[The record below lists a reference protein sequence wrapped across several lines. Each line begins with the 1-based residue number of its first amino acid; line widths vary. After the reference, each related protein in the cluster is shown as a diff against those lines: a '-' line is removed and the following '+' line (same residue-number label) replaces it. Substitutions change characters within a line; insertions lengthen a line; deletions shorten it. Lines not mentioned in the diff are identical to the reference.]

1 MFAVRNLA
9 LSSLLALALASSL
22 AGCGRNLTPEEHIA
36 KAKEQ
41 IGKGELRAASIELS
55 NAVEKN
61 PKSVEGRWLRAK
73 VALDMGDGATAEK
86 EARKSVELGHPRSE
100 AQPLLAKA
108 LMVQGDP
115 DKVLKET
122 EKILDLPTAKNKATI
137 LALRGQAFILK
148 NQQDLAKT
156 TLAQAL
162 EVDPESTD
170 ALIGMIA
177 LHGVKHEFDEA
188 RQWVGKALKV
198 APNLADAWSAL
209 GDIELAQGQQDKA
222 VEAFGNAI
230 KHRPIAT
237 LDNAKRALLLVQ
249 SNKIP
254 EAEKDIEALKKQG
267 LGKHPYVSYVVG
279 RMLYSQR
286 KYAQAAEAFEVSRTG
301 DPNDRMNRLYLSA
314 AYHLVGQREK
324 ALSLAKG
331 LNADAPS
338 SLTAKR
344 LLAGIQ
350 ISRTEYDAAKET
362 LNLALTASPKD
373 ANVLNML
380 TTIALMEGEKAKAM
394 EYATRLVN
402 QEPNSEQAKNQLM
415 LARLL
420 AGQAPVAGQGS
431 AAGDAYTAE
440 FLTAAD
446 AFRNKQPLKALELAK
461 KLHARYPDKVDP
473 INLMAACY
481 LMAGQADKARPELE
495 KALKLKPGDPTA
507 THNLAKLEAFKGN
520 AKRAREL
527 LQPFVKSQPGDEEA
541 VLLLADV
548 EARLGNAAAGTPLL
562 EQALQKNPDALAIR
576 AKLAL
581 DNLRG
586 GKQQKVMELT
596 QGLSEAQFKRQ
607 PILLELRGKA
617 LMQTGDVISAR
628 KTFEQWAKLAPA
640 SAPAHFYYSDSLAR
654 TGNTAVARK
663 ELEQAL
669 KLAPRYLPARV
680 GEVKML
686 VQAKQL
692 AAARKALPKLRQEF
706 GERAEVLGLEG
717 WFALGTGDFAGAEK
731 NLNAALRKAPDTELA
746 ILLARAQLAQKKTD
760 AALAGMADWLKGH
773 PGDLAMLMHQ
783 AGTYL
788 GLKRNEE
795 ARAAYARIVERYP
808 NHVPALNNLAWLVQD
823 KDLNQAIK
831 HAQQAQSL
839 APGDPYVKDTLG
851 MLLLKRGD
859 EKGAVTLL
867 REAADLAPAEPSI
880 QLHFGQLLAKQ
891 SRRAEAVKVLQS
903 LVKSSPDSAEAK
915 EAKTLLASL
924 GAKP

>member
-1 MFAVRNLA
+1 MFSVRNIA
-9 LSSLLALALASSL
+9 LSSLLALALASGL

-61 PKSVEGRWLRAK
+61 PKSIEGRWLRAR
-73 VALDMGDGATAEK
+73 VALDLGDGATAEK
-86 EARKSVELGHPRSE
+86 EARKAVELGHPRSE
-100 AQPLLAKA
+100 AQPLLARA
-108 LMVQGDP
+108 LMVQGEP

-122 EKILDLPTAKNKATI
+122 EKIADLPTARNKATI
-137 LALRGQAFILK
+137 LALRGEAFVLK
-148 NQQDLAKT
+148 NQLDLART

-170 ALIGMIA
+170 AMIGMIA
-177 LHGVKHEFDEA
+177 LHGVKREYDEA

-209 GDIELAQGQQDKA
+209 GDIELAQGQPAKA
-222 VEAFGNAI
+222 AEAFANAI
-230 KHRPIAT
+230 KNRPIAT
-237 LDNAKRALLLVQ
+237 LDNAKRALINVQ
-249 SNKIP
+249 LNKLP
-254 EAEKDIEALKKQG
+254 EAEKDLEVLKKQG
-267 LGKHPYVSYVVG
+267 VGKHPYVSYVQG
-279 RMLYSQR
+279 RSLYAR
-286 KYAQAAEAFEVSRTG
+286 KQFAQAAEAFETSLAG
-301 DPNDRMNRLYLSA
+301 DPHNGTNRLYLA
-314 AYHLVGQREK
+314 ASYHLLGQNEK
-324 ALSLAKG
+324 ALSLAKS
-331 LNADAPS
+331 LNADAPGS
-338 SLTAKR
+338 QKVKH

-350 ISRTEYDAAKET
+350 MTRSEFDAARET
-362 LNLALTASPKD
+362 LGAALAASPKD
-373 ANVLNML
+373 ANVLSML
-380 TTIALMEGEKAKAM
+380 TSIALMEGDKAKAM

-402 QEPNSEQAKNQLM
+402 LAPNSAEAKNQLV
-415 LARLL
+415 LAKLL
-420 AGQAPVAGQGS
+420 AGQAPMVAQGG

-440 FLTAAD
+440 FLTAID

-461 KLHARYPDKVDP
+461 KLHAQYPDKVDP

-481 LMAGQADKARPELE
+481 LLAGQADKARPELE

-507 THNLAKLEAFKGN
+507 TRNLAKIEVLKGN

-527 LQPFVKSQPGDEEA
+527 LQPFVKVQPGDEEA

-548 EARLGNAAAGTPLL
+548 EARLGNAAAAVPLL
-562 EQALQKNPDALAIR
+562 EQALQKSPDALAIR
-576 AKLAL
+576 SRLAL
-581 DNLRG
+581 ENLRT
-586 GKQQKVMELT
+586 GKSQKVLELS
-596 QGLSEAQFKRQ
+596 QGLSEAQFQRQ
-607 PILLELRGKA
+607 PMLLELRGKA
-617 LMQTGDVISAR
+617 FMQLGDVISAR
-628 KTFEQWAKLAPA
+628 KAFEQWAKLAPKSA
-640 SAPAHFYYSDSLAR
+640 SAHSYYGDSLAR
-654 TGNTAVARK
+654 TGNTAAARK

-692 AAARKALPKLRQEF
+692 EPARKALAKLRQDF
-706 GERAEVLGLEG
+706 GDHPEVLGLEG
-717 WFALGTGDFAGAEK
+717 WFALGTGDLAAAEK
-731 NLNAALRKAPDTELA
+731 SLTAALKKNPNSELA
-746 ILLARAQLAQKKTD
+746 ILLARAQLAQKKAD
-760 AALAGMADWLKGH
+760 AALAGMAEWLKSH

-808 NHVPALNNLAWLVQD
+808 NHVPALNNLAWLGQD
-823 KDLNQAIK
+823 KDLNLAIK
-831 HAQQAQSL
+831 QAQQAQSL

-859 EKGAVTLL
+859 EKGAAVLL

-880 QLHFGQLLAKQ
+880 QLHLGQLLAKQ
-891 SRRAEAVKVLQS
+891 SRRGEAIKVLQA
-903 LVKSSPDSAEAK
+903 LVKKAPDSAEAK
-915 EAKTLLASL
+915 EAKALLAGL